1 MTTFLLKNLRTT
13 VPRRKFISRAGLMQ
27 LIVTNIGIWS
37 RALILETLDDLVSAP
52 TRHTRDSDNSSNIEL
67 MELG

>member
-1 MTTFLLKNLRTT
+1 
-13 VPRRKFISRAGLMQ
+13 MQ